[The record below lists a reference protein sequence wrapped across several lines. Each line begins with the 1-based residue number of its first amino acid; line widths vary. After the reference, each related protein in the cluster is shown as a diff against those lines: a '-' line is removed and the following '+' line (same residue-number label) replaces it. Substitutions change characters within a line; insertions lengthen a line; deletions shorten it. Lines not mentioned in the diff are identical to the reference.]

1 MSEMHDIEN
10 EVYTKVVTAL
20 RAEFSDIATS
30 GVYVKAPPS
39 FPYVSIIQQDST
51 LIKRFWTESE
61 EYDEI
66 MFEIGIYSNKT
77 NTKKSE
83 CKAIA
88 RVINDTMTSLNFR
101 RTSLIP
107 VPNLEDASIYR
118 LVARYVAVTDG
129 KYVYRR

>member
-1 MSEMHDIEN
+1 MTEMHDIEN

-20 RAEFSDIATS
+20 RTEFPDIATS

-39 FPYVSIIQQDST
+39 FPYVSIIQQDSSI
-51 LIKRFWTESE
+51 IKRFWNENE
-61 EYDEI
+61 EYDEL
-66 MFEIGIYSNKT
+66 MFEIAIYSNKT

-88 RVINDTMTSLNFR
+88 KVINDAMTSLNFR

-118 LVARYVAVTDG
+118 LVARYTAVTDG
-129 KYVYRR
+129 KYLYRR